1 MFDHNLK
8 NVNKKSSKL
17 LDGVIDT
24 AVIQHS
30 KSTEFISVNKFD
42 EGNANSSFDSQDE
55 LNSFDLKKNKKERQS
70 LVNLSIDS
78 EDNKIILS
86 ESDLQKSDLQKSDLQ
101 DKSIKKYRFRFANLN
116 DSFEVFTDFN
126 INTRKQSESF
136 NYLRK
141 TINQSDELIEKLES
155 GEGFELSDE
164 NYTQFLR
171 LYEACD
177 QYVTHNKSSGNT
189 LDVQR
194 LNAARDIRH
203 QLDRVAGYIVAS
215 DGAVVYDDENMLPS
229 REETAFAKDNVRRF
243 SKYFREFCKKID
255 DDYVADDEEKVRKK
269 WNVIKTCERDIK
281 IFAESTDNPT
291 GEDYFIIEQYKSL
304 RLQMMLRDKAKNEG
318 LTEAFENETTGL
330 IERHAEEIAQIGE
343 GHAQRAR
350 VREDSMTEKDN
361 LTDRQVKAL
370 SRIDTWITRNFRNGG
385 WFRVMADRT
394 DIINRLFAMS
404 RRKRL
409 FAYYLVQTDQRKEPT
424 IDSFINSQKYV
435 PDVDAFKKKMI
446 PSKLKFYKRFS
457 GEYIYWSKLADSM
470 NIVNQVDH
478 IRVPQ
483 PLEDEDAVPLNK
495 GGSEVQEENLL
506 QKSSRSYA
514 ETKDTTKAFA
524 ATTPNN
530 LGSLTTI
537 VKNGMTDDHTVS
549 LFNMNA
555 ADVKSLGLI
564 AGGTGTGLSSI
575 GTVVSGVFTVMNL
588 VNSGKSMSAIEIA
601 AATGGLAVGL
611 GSSAQKLT
619 TFISTAG
626 DFTNSAVKIIT
637 APGAIV
643 GVVGASAAVTGL
655 QMGMNIRNGYHRLN
669 AVKIAKKKRQGG
681 AQLDKYEKG
690 ILEMNVALG
699 SKELTSSV
707 TSGIS
712 TALTA
717 TAGIL
722 VAASVVTC
730 GISALA
736 GVAALALSIGSRVIE
751 KSQSGKMKDALFDS
765 YYEVDRAFDA
775 AKQRVEQKSGRVLT
789 NKEQV
794 KLRQEVRNRIASR
807 LGFYSPHHAA
817 RAAAVKY
824 AEYLLDKANQQG
836 PEGILGI
843 EMIKGLGLSY
853 NAKKN
858 VPTAS
863 DIVRKL
869 CG

>member
-8 NVNKKSSKL
+8 NVNKKSSNL

-30 KSTEFISVNKFD
+30 KSTEFISVNKFN

-86 ESDLQKSDLQKSDLQ
+86 ESDLQKSDLQNKS
-101 DKSIKKYRFRFANLN
+101 KKNYKFRFANLN

-189 LDVQR
+189 LDMQR

-203 QLDRVAGYIVAS
+203 RLDQVAGYIVAS

-229 REETAFAKDNVRRF
+229 RQETAFARDNVRRF
-243 SKYFREFCKKID
+243 SKYFREFCKRID
-255 DDYVADDEEKVRKK
+255 DDFVADDEEKIRKK

-343 GHAQRAR
+343 GQAQRAR

-361 LTDRQVKAL
+361 LTDRQVRAL

-394 DIINRLFAMS
+394 DIINRLFSMS

-424 IDSFINSQKYV
+424 IDSFINSQNFTL
-435 PDVDAFKKKMI
+435 DVDEFKKKMI
-446 PSKLKFYKRFS
+446 PTKLKFYKRFS
-457 GEYIYWSKLADSM
+457 GEYIYWSKLTDSM

-483 PLEDEDAVPLNK
+483 PLEDDDAVPLNK
-495 GGSEVQEENLL
+495 DGSEVQDEDLL
-506 QKSSRSYA
+506 EKTSKSYA
-514 ETKDTTKAFA
+514 ETKATVKAFA
-524 ATTPNN
+524 GTTPTN
-530 LGSLTTI
+530 LSSLTTI
-537 VKNGMTDDHTVS
+537 VKNGMTDEHTVS
-549 LFNMNA
+549 LFKMND

-564 AGGTGTGLSSI
+564 TGGAGAGLATI
-575 GTVVSGVFTVMNL
+575 GTVVNGVVTAMNL
-588 VNSGKSMSAIEIA
+588 YNSGKSMSGLEITA
-601 AATGGLAVGL
+601 STGGILVGA
-611 GSSAQKLT
+611 GATAQKLT
-619 TFISTAG
+619 NFISGVG
-626 DFTNSAVKIIT
+626 DFTNSAVKIVT
-637 APGAIV
+637 GQAAVV
-643 GVVGASAAVTGL
+643 GVVGASAAITGL
-655 QMGMNIRNGYHRLN
+655 QIGTNIRNGYHRLN
-669 AVKIAKKKRQGG
+669 AVAIAKMKRRGG
-681 AQLDKYEKG
+681 AQLDKFEKG
-690 ILEMNVALG
+690 ILEMNVELG
-699 SKELTSSV
+699 NKELTTSV
-707 TSGIS
+707 TSGMS

-722 VAASVVTC
+722 FAASVVTC

-736 GVAALALSIGSRVIE
+736 GVAALALSVGSMAIE
-751 KSQSGKMKDALFDS
+751 QSFSGKMKDALFDS
-765 YYEVDRAFDA
+765 YYEVDRAFDT
-775 AKQRVEQKSGRVLT
+775 AKQRVEQKSGRLLT
-789 NKEQV
+789 DKEQV

-824 AEYLLDKANQQG
+824 AEYLLDKANQVG

-853 NAKKN
+853 NAAKN